1 VEGATD
7 EHTDLFPGASDPLAQ
22 LALSGAIA
30 PPVGG
35 FVNIRTTV
43 EADLDTIN
51 GLIERQSVN
60 TVTLD
65 RYRDFLADRTYRH
78 DWTWVVE
85 EDGKIVA
92 LAIWW
97 GPPEH
102 DHPFSIDGL
111 YYAGDG
117 DPVPV
122 WTALIAHALESRP
135 ADAEPPE
142 YHFFL
147 PGDWKDQPDV
157 VAELDLRRKAAQAA
171 GLTAVTERLRYD
183 WKPEYGLPPRS
194 TRLRF
199 EPADDEAFVD
209 VFRQVTEGSLD
220 AATARDIAR
229 LGVDGA
235 AREELEL
242 YKSMPGERSW
252 WRLAYDDWGGGAE
265 KESGTAG
272 KLIGFAIPSANQ
284 GGKTVGYLGVLPE
297 HRGHRYSD
305 DLLAEITHILAELGA
320 ERIAADTDFGNVPMA
335 RCFERLHYRNFAV
348 RVVLHFPA
356 S

>member
-1 VEGATD
+1 M
-7 EHTDLFPGASDPLAQ
+7 
-22 LALSGAIA
+22 
-30 PPVGG
+30 
-35 FVNIRTTV
+35 NIRTTV
-43 EADLDTIN
+43 EADLDIILA
-51 GLIERQSVN
+51 LIERQSVN
-60 TVTLD
+60 TVTPA
-65 RYRDFLADRTYRH
+65 RYRDFVASRHYRD

-85 EDGKIVA
+85 KAGKIVA

-111 YYAGDG
+111 YNDGDG

-122 WTALIAHALESRP
+122 WTALIEHTLEGLP

-147 PGDWKDQPDV
+147 DADWKDQPDV
-157 VAELDLRRKAAQAA
+157 VDELTPRRKAAEAA

-209 VFRQVTEGSLD
+209 VFRRVSEGSLD
-220 AATARDIAR
+220 AATARAIAR

-235 AREELEL
+235 AREELEV
-242 YKSMPGERSW
+242 YKSMQGERSW
-252 WRLAYDDWGGGAE
+252 WRLAYDDRGGGVG
-265 KESGTAG
+265 KESSTAG

-284 GGKTVGYLGVLPE
+284 GGPTVGYLGVLAE
-297 HRGHRYSD
+297 HRGHRYID
-305 DLLAEITHILAELGA
+305 DLLAEITHFLADRGA
-320 ERIAADTDFGNVPMA
+320 ERITADTDFGNVPMA
-335 RCFERLHYRNFAV
+335 RSFERLHYRNFAV
-348 RVVLHFPA
+348 RVVLHFPLN
-356 S
+356 

>member
-1 VEGATD
+1 M
-7 EHTDLFPGASDPLAQ
+7 
-22 LALSGAIA
+22 
-30 PPVGG
+30 
-35 FVNIRTTV
+35 NIRTAV
-43 EADLDTIN
+43 EADLDTIHS
-51 GLIERQSVN
+51 LIERQSVN

-65 RYRDFLADRTYRH
+65 RYRDFLADGTYRH

-85 EDGKIVA
+85 EAGEIVA

-102 DHPFSIDGL
+102 EHPFSIDGL

-122 WTALIAHALESRP
+122 WTALIEHTLENRP

-147 PGDWKDQPDV
+147 PGDWKEQPDV
-157 VAELDLRRKAAQAA
+157 VAELDLRRKAAEAA

-199 EPADDEAFVD
+199 EEADDEAFVD
-209 VFRQVTEGSLD
+209 VFRQVAEGSLD
-220 AATARDIAR
+220 AGTAHAIAR

-235 AREELEL
+235 AREELEV
-242 YKSMPGERSW
+242 YKSMRGDRAW
-252 WRLAYDDWGGGAE
+252 WRLAYDAD
-265 KESGTAG
+265 G
-272 KLIGFAIPSANQ
+272 KLIGFEIPSANQ
-284 GGKTVGYLGVLPE
+284 GGLTVGYLGVLPE
-297 HRGHRYSD
+297 YRGHRYID
-305 DLLAEITHILAELGA
+305 DLLAEITHFLAERGA
-320 ERIAADTDFGNVPMA
+320 ERITADTDFGNVPMA
-335 RCFERLHYRNFAV
+335 RSFERLHYRNFAV
-348 RVVLHFPA
+348 RVVLHFPM